1 MAVSSFLLLL
11 LGVAVVIVLSISRT
25 ELRTPLGVSVVT
37 DDGRVARII
46 DVDSLVGHG
55 WMLAEPAA
63 ELRGKSPR

>member
-1 MAVSSFLLLL
+1 M
-11 LGVAVVIVLSISRT
+11 VIVLSISRT

-37 DDGRVARII
+37 ADGGVARII

-63 ELRGKSPR
+63 ELLGKIPR